1 MILGRLREHRDSS
14 SLAGVLVKGGLVVV
28 KAAKLLL
35 ALASFAAYAL
45 LFTWQFAVIIIG
57 MLVIHE
63 CGHLRC
69 MKHYGMKTRGIYLI
83 PLLGAAAVAE
93 DSFPSRRAEATIAL
107 AGPLTGAVLAAGT
120 GLLYFA
126 TRNGAF
132 AAAAA
137 WMALINLFNLLP
149 VVPLDGG
156 RVVKSITLSIG
167 SRTGLAA
174 VIAGMLLG
182 AVLAFTA
189 DLWIFVIVI
198 PLGLLDYLVDRH
210 QTGRQGGQGGEPGGR
225 RAGMRALLSA
235 IRPRCEPPGTCRRV
249 DCPATAN
256 TATRTTPGR
265 PGPTSP
271 LASRRSARALPRL
284 LSPATRHWRY
294 CCGCSCWRW
303 ATSREP
309 WPRCTPCRADI
320 SLPQAAAPCS

>member
-14 SLAGVLVKGGLVVV
+14 SLAGVLVKGGLLVV

-35 ALASFAAYAL
+35 ALASFATYAL
-45 LFTWQFAVIIIG
+45 LFTWQFAVIMLG

-83 PLLGAAAVAE
+83 PLIGAAAVAE
-93 DSFPSRRAEATIAL
+93 DNFPSRRAEATIAL
-107 AGPLTGAVLAAGT
+107 AGPLTGAALAAGT

-189 DLWIFVIVI
+189 DLWIFVVVI
-198 PLGLLDYLVDRH
+198 PLGLLDYLYDRH
-210 QTGRQGGQGGEPGGR
+210 QAGLLGRRARRQAGRHARVAVGSTPAVRASGHEPARRLPDDGEPGNGGA
-225 RAGMRALLSA
+225 AGQTGAHIPA
-235 IRPRCEPPGTCRRV
+235 AKPPL
-249 DCPATAN
+249 
-256 TATRTTPGR
+256 
-265 PGPTSP
+265 SP
-271 LASRRSARALPRL
+271 LAA
-284 LSPATRHWRY
+284 
-294 CCGCSCWRW
+294 
-303 ATSREP
+303 
-309 WPRCTPCRADI
+309 
-320 SLPQAAAPCS
+320 

>member
-1 MILGRLREHRDSS
+1 MILGRLREHRDSR
-14 SLAGVLVKGGLVVV
+14 SLAGALVKGGLVVV

-35 ALASFAAYAL
+35 ALASFATYAL
-45 LFTWQFAVIIIG
+45 LFTWQFAVIMMG

-83 PLLGAAAVAE
+83 PLIGAAAVAE

-107 AGPLTGAVLAAGT
+107 AGPLTGAALAAGT

-137 WMALINLFNLLP
+137 WMALVNLFNLLP

-189 DLWIFVIVI
+189 DLWIFVVVI
-198 PLGLLDYLVDRH
+198 PLGLLDYLYDRH
-210 QTGRQGGQGGEPGGR
+210 QAGQLGRRARRQAGRHARLAVGITPAVRAPGHGPARGLPGDGEPGNEDN
-225 RAGMRALLSA
+225 AA
-235 IRPRCEPPGTCRRV
+235 
-249 DCPATAN
+249 
-256 TATRTTPGR
+256 
-265 PGPTSP
+265 PTGAHIPVAKAPLSP
-271 LASRRSARALPRL
+271 LAA
-284 LSPATRHWRY
+284 
-294 CCGCSCWRW
+294 
-303 ATSREP
+303 
-309 WPRCTPCRADI
+309 
-320 SLPQAAAPCS
+320 QAAFASYAGLAILLWLFMLAMGHQPGAVAAMHALQG

>member
-1 MILGRLREHRDSS
+1 MIFGRLRGHQDKGSV
-14 SLAGVLVKGGLVVV
+14 AGALVKGGLVVV
-28 KAAKLLL
+28 KAGKLVL
-35 ALASFAAYAL
+35 ALASFAAYAF
-45 LFTWQFAVIIIG
+45 LFTWQFAVVIVG

-69 MKHYGMKTRGIYLI
+69 MKHYGMKTRGIYFI
-83 PLLGAAAVAE
+83 PLVGAAAVAE
-93 DSFPSRRAEATIAL
+93 DNFPSRQAEATIAL

-120 GLLYFA
+120 GLVYFA

-156 RVVKSITLSIG
+156 RVVKSITCSIG

-198 PLGLLDYLVDRH
+198 PLGLADYLYDRH
-210 QTGRQGGQGGEPGGR
+210 QTNRPGR
-225 RAGMRALLSA
+225 RDGQQAGRHARTETGVG
-235 IRPRCEPPGTCRRV
+235 I
-249 DCPATAN
+249 PAAK
-256 TATRTTPGR
+256 
-265 PGPTSP
+265 PT
-271 LASRRSARALPRL
+271 
-284 LSPATRHWRY
+284 LSP
-294 CCGCSCWRW
+294 
-303 ATSREP
+303 
-309 WPRCTPCRADI
+309 RA
-320 SLPQAAAPCS
+320 SQAAFACYGGLAMLLWLFMLAMGHQPGAVLAMHALQG

>member
-137 WMALINLFNLLP
+137 WMALVNLFNLLP

-210 QTGRQGGQGGEPGGR
+210 QTGQAGRARR
-225 RAGMRALLSA
+225 RARQQAGRHARVAVGNTPAVRASGH
-235 IRPRCEPPGTCRRV
+235 EPARGLPGDSEHGNEDNAGQTGAHI
-249 DCPATAN
+249 PAGK
-256 TATRTTPGR
+256 P
-265 PGPTSP
+265 P
-271 LASRRSARALPRL
+271 
-284 LSPATRHWRY
+284 LSP
-294 CCGCSCWRW
+294 
-303 ATSREP
+303 
-309 WPRCTPCRADI
+309 RAA
-320 SLPQAAAPCS
+320 QAAFASYAALAILLWLFMLAMGHQPGAVAAMHALQG